1 MPVENKSLAKG
12 LAVIETLAGN
22 ARPLTAVELSQQLKL
37 ARPTL
42 YRILATLLRC
52 GFVVREDGKPYFRW
66 SLKLLDLGH
75 QVLECTDLLE
85 AARPILRDLAAKFRE
100 TVHLAVEE
108 EGRMVYLDKVE
119 GSGPFCTNSRP
130 GRRVPMHCTG
140 LGKSVLAYLPA
151 ERVRS
156 ILSHHG
162 MHPGTPRTIGTLAGM
177 ERELARVRR
186 QGYAIDDVEFED
198 GVRCVGAPVFDHR
211 GVPIAAISVSA
222 PVSRMTRSR
231 ARQVGSIL
239 RDATAGVSRAI
250 GWRLHAAT
258 LRTGGP
264 PAGGGAGGRCRRR
277 RADRE

>member
-1 MPVENKSLAKG
+1 MPVENKSLVKG

-42 YRILATLLRC
+42 YRILATLLRR
-52 GFVVREDGKPYFRW
+52 GFVIREDGKPYFRS

-85 AARPILRDLAAKFRE
+85 AARPVLRDLAAQFRE

-140 LGKSVLAYLPA
+140 LGKAVLAHLPA
-151 ERVRS
+151 DKVRS
-156 ILSHHG
+156 ILTQHG
-162 MHPGTPRTIGTLAGM
+162 MHPETPRTILTMAGM

-222 PVSRMTRSR
+222 PVSRMSRTR
-231 ARQVGSIL
+231 AQQVGSIL
-239 RDATAGVSRAI
+239 REATTKVSRAM

-258 LRTGGP
+258 LRAEGP
-264 PAGGGAGGRCRRR
+264 PDGGDVGGKSRRR
-277 RADRE
+277 RMNPA